1 MSAQYG
7 FLFSKDKCIQCHSC
21 EVACKSWRNVG
32 LGVKWRR
39 VVNIWKGDYPE
50 LKCLSL
56 SVSCMH
62 CVDPECI
69 KACPVG
75 AITKMSGGAVVVDR
89 EKCISCRSC
98 LDACP
103 FNVPQFGRDGKMQKC
118 DLCIDEK
125 KGDDETPPCVKACP
139 TQALLLVN
147 LEEEERRIIE
157 QSIHSMLE
165 SAL

>member
-7 FLFSKDKCIQCHSC
+7 FVFTKDKCIQCHSC
-21 EVACKSWRNVG
+21 EVACKSWRNIE

-39 VVNIWKGDYPE
+39 VVNIWEGNYPE

-69 KACPVG
+69 RACPEG
-75 AITKMSGGAVVVDR
+75 AISKISEGAVVVDR
-89 EKCISCRSC
+89 EKCISCQSC

-103 FNVPQFGRDGKMQKC
+103 FKVPQFGKDEKMQKC
-118 DLCIDEK
+118 DLCVNDI
-125 KGDDETPPCVKACP
+125 KGYYETPPCVKACP
-139 TQALLLVN
+139 TGALLSVN
-147 LEEEERRIIE
+147 LEDEEKREIE
-157 QSIHSMLE
+157 QSIRSMLE
-165 SAL
+165 STP